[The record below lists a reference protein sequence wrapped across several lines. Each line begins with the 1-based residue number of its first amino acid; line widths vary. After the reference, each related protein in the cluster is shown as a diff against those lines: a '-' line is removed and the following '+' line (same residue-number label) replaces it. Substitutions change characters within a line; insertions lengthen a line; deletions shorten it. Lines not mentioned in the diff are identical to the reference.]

1 MKAIVPAAGV
11 GTRLRPHTHTAP
23 KVLLNVA
30 GRPIL
35 AHILDEILELGV
47 DELVLIVGYM
57 GDRIRQYVDS
67 HYDISVH
74 YVEQP
79 ERLGLGHAVF
89 LARDMIREGPT
100 LIVLGD
106 TIFDADFKRILSERT
121 NYIGV
126 KAVDDPSRFGIVE
139 LDGNRITRLVE
150 KPDDPPTNLAIVG
163 IYYLS
168 ESARLFQALDTIITN
183 DIRTRGEYQLTDA
196 LQQMLEAGEEMCPLP
211 VEGWFDCGKRETLL
225 ATNRHLLDRGMGVAN
240 LDGAHIVAPVAID
253 PSAVIEGSVVGPY
266 VSIAE
271 GVTIR
276 NAIIRDSIVNERAR
290 VEDMLLDGSV
300 VGEDAVV
307 RGGFQRLSVGDSSE
321 IELG

>member
-126 KAVDDPSRFGIVE
+126 KAGDDPSRFGIVE